1 MAKQGKLFTDKI
13 ELIQLDT
20 VIGSG
25 YETKVAELA
34 LIDKIAYRAAR
45 RNMQKHSAIILKIN
59 DEFAGFMTYEVNH
72 VVGEFCLLQSAM
84 YPDKKD
90 NEIYS
95 MMVQ

>member
-1 MAKQGKLFTDKI
+1 MKQGKLFTDKI

-25 YETKVAELA
+25 YETQVAELA

-59 DEFAGFMTYEVNH
+59 DELRVLFVQCFQFTTFREYNFITPCNYYFFA
-72 VVGEFCLLQSAM
+72 LLM
-84 YPDKKD
+84 
-90 NEIYS
+90 
-95 MMVQ
+95 